1 MNISQGLTHAKKI
14 AGTHPA
20 IVCGDTRYNWNEFD
34 QRTDALARG
43 LASLNVQRGDR
54 VAVLMLNC
62 HRYLELYYAC
72 ARMGA
77 IIVPLN
83 IRLARPEIVFILND
97 SETKVLIVDKTFASY
112 VTGRDTY
119 PTVENILFNGDETP
133 EGLLNFEE
141 LVSKGAQI
149 QQSADQ
155 EMEDNDI
162 SGLYYTGGTTGRA
175 KGVML
180 SHKNVVSN
188 AFHMIMAT
196 SYTGQDTYLHAGPM
210 FHLADIAST
219 FAVTMAGGCH
229 VFIPLSNPV
238 HMLEAVQYEKVTAT
252 LIVPTMINALLNHP
266 DVDNYDISSLRRI
279 TYGGSPMPLELLKK
293 GLQKWGPIFVQ
304 AYGMTEAAPLL
315 TMLDPKDCSIE
326 GTPEQLRRLAS
337 CGKESLGVEVR
348 VVNADGEDV
357 IPGEIGEIIARGP
370 NIMLGYWRMP
380 EATAA
385 AIVDGWYHTGDL
397 ATIDEEN
404 FIYIVD
410 RAKDMII
417 SGGENI
423 YCVEVENAL
432 YTHPAVLEA
441 AVVGI
446 PDETWGEAVH
456 AVIVCKPGTNVSSDE
471 LISHARTQ
479 IASYKTPRSIEFRT
493 EALPKSGAGKILK
506 RDLREKYWE
515 GKSRRVN

>member
-1 MNISQGLTHAKKI
+1 MNILQGLIHAKMI
-14 AGTHPA
+14 AGTHQA
-20 IVCGDTRYNWNEFD
+20 IVCGDHRYTWNEFD
-34 QRTDALARG
+34 QRSNALARG
-43 LASLNVQRGDR
+43 LASLGVQRGDR
-54 VAVLMLNC
+54 IAVLMLNC

-72 ARMGA
+72 GRMGA
-77 IIVPLN
+77 VIVPLN

-97 SETKVLIVDKTFASY
+97 SETKVLVVDKTFASS
-112 VTGRDTY
+112 VTGRDTF
-119 PTVENILFNGDETP
+119 PTVEHVIYNGDETP
-133 EGLLNFEE
+133 ESMVHFEE
-141 LVSKGAQI
+141 LVNKGALM

-155 EMEDNDI
+155 EMEDNDL

-188 AFHMIMAT
+188 AFHMIMA
-196 SYTGQDTYLHAGPM
+196 SDYTGQDTYLHAGPM

-219 FAVTMAGGCH
+219 FAMTMVGGCH
-229 VFIPLSNPV
+229 VFIPMFNPLS
-238 HMLEAVQYEKVTAT
+238 MLEVIQREKVTTT
-252 LIVPTMINALLNHP
+252 LIVPTMINALLNYP
-266 DVDNYDISSLRRI
+266 DVDTYDISSVRRI

-315 TMLDPKDCSIE
+315 TMLDPRDCSID
-326 GTPEQLRRLAS
+326 GNPEQLRRLAS

-348 VVNADGEDV
+348 VVNANGSDV
-357 IPGEIGEIIARGP
+357 KPGEIGEIIARGP

-432 YTHPAVLEA
+432 YTHPTVLEA

-446 PDETWGEAVH
+446 PDETWGESVH
-456 AVIVCKPGTNVSSDE
+456 AVVVCKPAMSVSSDE
-471 LISHARTQ
+471 LIAHVRTQ
-479 IASYKTPRSIEFRT
+479 IASYKIPRSIEFRA

-506 RDLREKYWE
+506 RDLREKYWV

>member
-1 MNISQGLTHAKKI
+1 MNILQGLTHATKI
-14 AGTHPA
+14 AGTRPA
-20 IVCGDTRYNWNEFD
+20 IVCGDMHYTWNEFD

-43 LASLNVQRGDR
+43 LASLGVQRGDR
-54 VAVLMLNC
+54 IALLMLNC

-77 IIVPLN
+77 VIVPLN

-97 SETKVLIVDKTFASY
+97 SETKVLVVDKTFASY
-112 VTGRDTY
+112 ITGRDTV
-119 PTVENILFNGDETP
+119 PTVETILYNGDETP
-133 EGLLNFEE
+133 EGMLHYEE
-141 LVSKGAQI
+141 LVKKGAQI
-149 QQSADQ
+149 QEGVDQ
-155 EMEDNDI
+155 EMEDNNI

-188 AFHMIMAT
+188 AFHMIMAA
-196 SYTGQDTYLHAGPM
+196 SYTGQDIYLHAGPM
-210 FHLADIAST
+210 FHLADVASV
-219 FAVTMAGGCH
+219 FAMTMVGGCH
-229 VFIPLSNPV
+229 VFIPMFNPV
-238 HMLEAVQYEKVTAT
+238 AMLEIVQREKVTTT
-252 LIVPTMINALLNHP
+252 LLVPTMINALLNYP
-266 DVDNYDISSLRRI
+266 AIDNYDVSSVRRI

-293 GLQKWGPIFVQ
+293 GLQKWGPLFVQ

-315 TMLDPKDCSIE
+315 TMLDPHDCSVD
-326 GTPEQLRRLAS
+326 GTSEQVQRLAS

-348 VVNADGEDV
+348 VVNANGSDV
-357 IPGEIGEIIARGP
+357 QPGEIGEIIARGP

-423 YCVEVENAL
+423 YCVEIENAL
-432 YTHPAVLEA
+432 YTHPAVLET

-456 AVIVCKPGTNVSSDE
+456 AIVVCKPGMTVSSDA
-471 LISHARTQ
+471 LIAHARTQ
-479 IASYKTPRSIEFRT
+479 IASYKIPRSVEFST

-506 RDLREKYWE
+506 RDLREKYWV